1 MRKTINRIL
10 KYCVTVLIS
19 ISMMTPVFAQ
29 GVPFTD
35 VPVGSWFYDY
45 VKYVNDQGLMTGL
58 DATTFGPTENLAR
71 AQFATILYRMNNEPS
86 VQYTNKFPDVADGQW
101 YTDAILWASN
111 AGIVTGYSDTGK
123 FGPAD
128 PINREQIAVMMYRY
142 ANYLGYDTKKQ
153 QKLYIFYD
161 GSNVNSFAIE
171 ALGWASAHGIIT
183 GKNYGTLLDPQG
195 YAIRAECATIIMRFV
210 EYGEDG
216 CPLESYTPQYI
227 YGNSIDQY
235 GNEVYLQ
242 SNGWCEVKFADS
254 GIRKIIQTK
263 IENDGRFFK
272 EMHEAGAVA
281 EQEIMDRL
289 LSGDFS
295 GPTGYVLDKIYYLGK
310 EWWQIIWKE

>member
-1 MRKTINRIL
+1 MNKKIKKFLNCFLIVV
-10 KYCVTVLIS
+10 VTL
-19 ISMMTPVFAQ
+19 SMVNPVFAQ
-29 GVPFTD
+29 GMPFTD
-35 VPVGSWFYDY
+35 VPEGAWFYDY
-45 VKYVNDQGLMTGL
+45 VKYVNDHGLMTGL
-58 DATTFGPTENLAR
+58 NPTTFGPTENLAR

-153 QKLYIFYD
+153 QKLYIFHD
-161 GSNVNSFAIE
+161 GGNVNSFAVE

-295 GPTGYVLDKIYYLGK
+295 GPTGYALDKIYYLGK

>member
-1 MRKTINRIL
+1 
-10 KYCVTVLIS
+10 
-19 ISMMTPVFAQ
+19 
-29 GVPFTD
+29 
-35 VPVGSWFYDY
+35 
-45 VKYVNDQGLMTGL
+45 
-58 DATTFGPTENLAR
+58 
-71 AQFATILYRMNNEPS
+71 
-86 VQYTNKFPDVADGQW
+86 
-101 YTDAILWASN
+101 
-111 AGIVTGYSDTGK
+111 
-123 FGPAD
+123 
-128 PINREQIAVMMYRY
+128 
-142 ANYLGYDTKKQ
+142 
-153 QKLYIFYD
+153 
-161 GSNVNSFAIE
+161 
-171 ALGWASAHGIIT
+171 
-183 GKNYGTLLDPQG
+183 
-195 YAIRAECATIIMRFV
+195 MRFV

-272 EMHEAGAVA
+272 EMHEAGDVA

-295 GPTGYVLDKIYYLGK
+295 GPTGYMLDKIYYLGK